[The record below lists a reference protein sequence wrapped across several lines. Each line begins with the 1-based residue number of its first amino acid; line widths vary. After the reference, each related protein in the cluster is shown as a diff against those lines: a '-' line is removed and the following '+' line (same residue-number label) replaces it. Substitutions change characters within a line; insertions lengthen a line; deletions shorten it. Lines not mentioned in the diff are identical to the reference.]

1 MPQARTKEDD
11 RMKITVLY
19 FGQLKEE
26 AGTASES
33 LEIDASTVA
42 RLYDQLKERHDL
54 TMPFDNLRAARNEIF
69 CKGTETVRPDDVIAF
84 MPPMSGG

>member
-1 MPQARTKEDD
+1 
-11 RMKITVLY
+11 MKVTVLY

-42 RLYDQLKERHDL
+42 KLYDQLKQRHGL
-54 TMPFDNLRAARNEIF
+54 TMPFDNLRAARNENF
-69 CKGTETVRPDDVIAF
+69 CEATETVRPDDVIAF